1 MTLIFILAPNL
12 SDARKKNVIRAPGGI
27 NIPQPGLLI
36 DASYDPRLDSF
47 LPGYKIINAVVANQS
62 FDIVGFDPE
71 RDKWSIKLAGEKREI
86 PVISDLRGADP
97 KAWAQLPEK
106 VKAMISYPLALPIG
120 GSEVIDLF
128 VPASVDVE
136 KFNEL
141 IIYLRSLDTKFE
153 ILVRQ

>member
-1 MTLIFILAPNL
+1 MMFVLILTPNL
-12 SDARKKNVIRAPGGI
+12 ADARKKNVIRAPGGI

-47 LPGYKIINAVVANQS
+47 LSGYKIINAVLSNQS
-62 FDIVGFDPE
+62 FDIVALDPE
-71 RDKWSIKLAGEKREI
+71 SDKWSIKLVGEKREI
-86 PVISDLRGADP
+86 RVISDLRSEDP
-97 KAWAQLPEK
+97 KAWGMLPEK
-106 VKAMISYPLALPIG
+106 VKTMIAYPLALPIG

-141 IIYLRSLDTKFE
+141 IIYIRSLDTKFE